1 VSYFEVVRIL
11 HTCHFKCEEGAILKC
26 IEWQGMGPFEL
37 GLPCGADLAFLFYS
51 GAAANAN
58 KALSIREARVKM
70 NSW

>member
-1 VSYFEVVRIL
+1 
-11 HTCHFKCEEGAILKC
+11 
-26 IEWQGMGPFEL
+26 MGPFEL